1 MVLFKKK
8 MVCANSTG
16 TSSLDIKRI
25 YKTLGLS
32 ALGGAL
38 EVFDF
43 VIFIFLSEVIQQVF
57 FPATMP
63 HWLSLLQTFAIFSA
77 GYLARPLGGIVM
89 AQYADRFGRKKA
101 FTISILMMSMP
112 CFFISLMPGY
122 TQIGYFAPLLLLLL
136 RITQGAAVGGEV
148 PSAWVFVYEHTPKS
162 HTGLVLGAL
171 QAGLT
176 LGYLL
181 GAIVGAVIFKI
192 FDQAELISYGWRI
205 PFFIGGVC
213 GLISVIM
220 RLRLDETPVFLA
232 MQKERGQTPATPLT
246 RIINKHKQ
254 LIAPAMLISCVLTS
268 AIVVLV
274 VVTPTLMK
282 QYYGVTMQQSLVIS
296 SLGIMALNIGCVIA
310 GWIADR
316 IGVWKAF
323 CYYSVALSVGFIVF
337 YMLLPYGFVW
347 KVLGAMLAGVS
358 CGVVALVPTLLV
370 GLFPVE
376 TRVTGISVT
385 YNLAYSVW
393 AGISPTLLIGLAIIS
408 TLFPIGYIVLTSFIG
423 VILVKVYGNQN

>member
-1 MVLFKKK
+1 MVY
-8 MVCANSTG
+8 ANT
-16 TSSLDIKRI
+16 TVASSLNIKKI

-57 FPATMP
+57 FPPEMP

-77 GYLARPLGGIVM
+77 GYLARPLGGVFM

-112 CFFISLMPGY
+112 CFLISLMPGY
-122 TQIGYFAPLLLLLL
+122 TQIGYFAPLLLLVL
-136 RITQGAAVGGEV
+136 RVTQGAAVGGEV

-162 HTGLVLGAL
+162 HTGVVLGAL

-176 LGYLL
+176 IGYLL
-181 GAIVGAVIFKI
+181 GAIVGAIIFEI
-192 FDQAELISYGWRI
+192 FDQAELVSYGWRI
-205 PFFIGGVC
+205 PFFIGGIC
-213 GLISVIM
+213 GLVSIFM
-220 RLRLDETPVFLA
+220 RLRLEETPVFLA
-232 MQKERGQTPATPLT
+232 MQKERGKALAIPLT
-246 RIINKHKQ
+246 QVIKQHKQ

-274 VVTPTLMK
+274 VVTPTMMK

-296 SLGIMALNIGCVIA
+296 SLGIMSLNIGCVLA

-323 CYYSVALSVGFIVF
+323 YYYSVALSIGFIVF
-337 YMLLPYGFVW
+337 YMLLPYGFIW
-347 KVLGAMLAGVS
+347 KVMGAMLAGVS
-358 CGVVALVPTLLV
+358 CGVVALVPSIMV
-370 GLFPVE
+370 RLFPVE
-376 TRVTGISVT
+376 TRVTAISVT
-385 YNLAYSVW
+385 YNLAYSIW
-393 AGISPTLLIGLAIIS
+393 AGISPPLLIGLAIIS
-408 TLFPIGYIVLTSFIG
+408 SLFPIVYIILTSVTG
-423 VILVKVYGNQN
+423 VILFKVCGKQQLI